1 MELRRLL
8 ETGDYVVEKRE
19 REREHRSTVQRRTTR
34 RGGCLPVGDTSAG
47 SGVGAGA
54 VENGPSPGVTPNHS

>member
-1 MELRRLL
+1 
-8 ETGDYVVEKRE
+8 VEKRE
-19 REREHRSTVQRRTTR
+19 REREHRSTVQ